1 MKKRRRVDRSER
13 RTAEL
18 ARTLQKEN
26 QMLRLHKNFIE
37 NFAMRQRLEAAQRI
51 RNQQNEYGALREA
64 LQRIPP
70 GLQKT
75 AVDRMKALGDSLTQ
89 AKTKYPI
96 NFPAGAMP

>member
-1 MKKRRRVDRSER
+1 MRKKDRSER

-18 ARTLQKEN
+18 ARVLQKEN
-26 QMLRLHKNFIE
+26 KTLHLHKNFTD
-37 NFAMRQRLEAAQRI
+37 NYVMRQRIDAAQRI

-64 LQRIPP
+64 LERIPP

-75 AVDRMKALGDSLTQ
+75 ALDRMKALGNALTQ
-89 AKTKYPI
+89 SKARYPI